1 MSEMNFQVNL
11 QGMIELLSKHLYS
24 SPGVFIRELLQNGVD
39 AITARKRLGHRFDAR
54 VTVEIYGSRTI
65 AVHDN
70 GIGLSESEIQLFLA
84 QIGSTSKRD
93 EMDSADDYIGQFGVG
108 LLSCFVVSGEIVVI
122 TRSALEGDTLEWRG
136 RPDGTYS
143 IRKLEKDAPI
153 GTTVFLTCKEGYEDY
168 YEWDRVM
175 ELMSHYGQFLPVPIH
190 LSEGKTDIRINEE
203 TPPWSMNSSDA
214 LTYGEDHLYQT
225 FLDAI
230 PLKSVIGELEG
241 VAYILPYAVSLQAEK
256 KHKVYMKRMLL
267 SDQVNNML
275 PDWAFFVTCIM
286 NTNGLRPTASRES
299 FMENE
304 LFHTVKDEIGEN
316 IKQHMIQLS
325 ESNPELFGKI
335 IVIHSA
341 SIKAMA
347 AEDDELYR
355 LFIRFLSFET
365 SFGMMKMSDILE
377 QNKRIVVSSTLD
389 EFRQVA
395 RVAKAQNV
403 MVINGGYVHDFE
415 LVRKLP
421 ALNEDIEAL
430 VLDPIN
436 FSNVFQSITPAEH
449 KSILSFLELSDQ
461 LLAPFQCRSVVKRF
475 EPVDL
480 AALYNTNDEVNFLR
494 MAEQTKDEA
503 NELFAN
509 IVDVV
514 IHELY
519 EVPYATICYNFNNP
533 LMQRAMTCQNADMQK
548 LSIETVYTQ
557 ALLLGQYPLGPE
569 ELKLMN
575 KSFMQV
581 LEIGLSQ
588 AGEREL

>member
-1 MSEMNFQVNL
+1 
-11 QGMIELLSKHLYS
+11 
-24 SPGVFIRELLQNGVD
+24 
-39 AITARKRLGHRFDAR
+39 
-54 VTVEIYGSRTI
+54 
-65 AVHDN
+65 
-70 GIGLSESEIQLFLA
+70 
-84 QIGSTSKRD
+84 
-93 EMDSADDYIGQFGVG
+93 
-108 LLSCFVVSGEIVVI
+108 
-122 TRSALEGDTLEWRG
+122 
-136 RPDGTYS
+136 
-143 IRKLEKDAPI
+143 
-153 GTTVFLTCKEGYEDY
+153 
-168 YEWDRVM
+168 
-175 ELMSHYGQFLPVPIH
+175 
-190 LSEGKTDIRINEE
+190 
-203 TPPWSMNSSDA
+203 
-214 LTYGEDHLYQT
+214 
-225 FLDAI
+225 
-230 PLKSVIGELEG
+230 
-241 VAYILPYAVSLQAEK
+241 
-256 KHKVYMKRMLL
+256 
-267 SDQVNNML
+267 
-275 PDWAFFVTCIM
+275 
-286 NTNGLRPTASRES
+286 
-299 FMENE
+299 MENE

-325 ESNPELFGKI
+325 ESNPVLFGKI

-355 LFIRFLSFET
+355 LFIPFLSFET
-365 SFGMMKMSDILE
+365 SFGMMKMSEILE

-421 ALNEDIEAL
+421 ALDEDIEAL

-503 NELFAN
+503 NDLFAN

-588 AGEREL
+588 AGDREL